1 MKINHGGTEITEIKL
16 RVLRVLRVSVVND
29 FRRRGVEGILPGNQ
43 CIIAAPAFPSFGF
56 FSRNRNGIMATN
68 IKAIKKNVSL

>member
-1 MKINHGGTEITEIKL
+1 MKINRGGTEITEIQ
-16 RVLRVLRVSVVND
+16 LRVLRVSVVND
-29 FRRRGVEGILPGNQ
+29 FRRHGVEGPLPGNQ

-68 IKAIKKNVSL
+68 IKAMKKNVSL